1 MKKTEKMCRNFVMNK
16 QTIPRSAAQMRHIIT
31 FSCFAAAIVLY
42 AVGGAS
48 GAIAFF
54 VAGLL
59 AEIVFWIRLFRSEE
73 SE

>member
-1 MKKTEKMCRNFVMNK
+1 MEKTEKMYRNFVINK
-16 QTIPRSAAQMRHIIT
+16 QATPRSTAQVRHIIT
-31 FSCFAAAIVLY
+31 FSCFAAAIILY

-48 GAIAFF
+48 GAVAFF

-59 AEIVFWIRLFRSEE
+59 AEIVFWIRLFRNEE

>member
-1 MKKTEKMCRNFVMNK
+1 
-16 QTIPRSAAQMRHIIT
+16 MRHIIT